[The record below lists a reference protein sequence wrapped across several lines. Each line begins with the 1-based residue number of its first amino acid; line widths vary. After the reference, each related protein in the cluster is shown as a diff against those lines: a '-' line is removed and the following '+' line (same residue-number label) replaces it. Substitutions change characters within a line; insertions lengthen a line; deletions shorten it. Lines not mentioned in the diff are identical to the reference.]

1 MGKKVHDT
9 AITVDELNRRAAKAR
24 TLLAEIRALFPE
36 AHGLAKDDR
45 RLSQGKMGADEAEA
59 LRGVVDAMELSP
71 GVFDSLAD
79 EDEGHD
85 PTKLETA
92 LLRDRLDRHG
102 IYSSLATEV
111 EEVASVLSDTALA
124 MGALVKPVALAGYEI
139 AKPISKR
146 NDAVR
151 GKIAK
156 ALNFYGGRALA
167 AAATRRANAS
177 KDPKGSAG

>member
-1 MGKKVHDT
+1 M
-9 AITVDELNRRAAKAR
+9 
-24 TLLAEIRALFPE
+24 
-36 AHGLAKDDR
+36 
-45 RLSQGKMGADEAEA
+45 
-59 LRGVVDAMELSP
+59 
-71 GVFDSLAD
+71 AD